1 MALRDRYS
9 NRYSQSTE
17 ELLNQ
22 KTPVSDP
29 VAATGTVVFTGT
41 PVANETVTIGDDV
54 YTFKASRSLAF
65 EVTINANNTTQGDNL
80 DTAVAADATGDYTS
94 ANATGTVT
102 VTSSTAGVIGNSIAL
117 ATDAT
122 GTAVSGAVLAG
133 GADTSTGVLG
143 EICSD
148 DSYLYC
154 YTSTG
159 WRRVSLGS
167 AY

>member
-1 MALRDRYS
+1 MALKDRYS

-17 ELLNQ
+17 ELLAQ
-22 KTPVSDP
+22 KTPVSNP
-29 VAATGTVVFTGT
+29 VAAEGTVIFSDT
-41 PVANETVTIGDDV
+41 PVADETLTIGTDV
-54 YTFKASRSLAF
+54 YTFVAARGSAF
-65 EVTINANNTTQGDNL
+65 EVTINANNSTQGDNL
-80 DTAVAADATGDYTS
+80 DTAIAADATDYTS
-94 ANATGTVT
+94 SNTTGTVT
-102 VTSSTAGVIGNSIAL
+102 ITAAVAGSAGNSIAL

-122 GTAVSGAVLAG
+122 GTAVSGAALAG
-133 GADTSTGVLG
+133 GADTSPGVLG

>member
-17 ELLNQ
+17 ELLTQ
-22 KTPVSDP
+22 KTPVSNAI
-29 VAATGTVVFTGT
+29 AATGTVVFSGT
-41 PVANETVTIGDDV
+41 PVADETLTIGTDV
-54 YTFKASRSLAF
+54 YTFKSSRSLAF
-65 EVTINANNTTQGDNL
+65 EVTINANNSTQGDNL
-80 DTAVAADATGDYTS
+80 DTAIAADATDYTS
-94 ANATGTVT
+94 SNTTGTVT
-102 VTSSTAGVIGNSIAL
+102 ITAAVGGTAGNSIAL
-117 ATDAT
+117 AEAAT
-122 GTAVSGAVLAG
+122 GTAVSGAALTG
-133 GADTSTGVLG
+133 GVDTSPGVLG

>member
-41 PVANETVTIGDDV
+41 PVADETLTIGTDV
-54 YTFKASRSLAF
+54 YTFKTPRGGAF
-65 EVTINANNTTQGDNL
+65 EVTINANNSTQGDNL
-80 DTAVAADATGDYTS
+80 DTAIAADATDYTS
-94 ANATGTVT
+94 SNTTGTVT
-102 VTSSTAGVIGNSIAL
+102 ITAAVGGTAGNSIAL
-117 ATDAT
+117 AEAAT